1 MTITTEQTNTT
12 NDNIS
17 LSGEQKALFDV
28 MESTRQHMFI
38 TGRAGAG
45 KSVLLRYFREN
56 TKKRVMVA
64 APTGI
69 AALNV
74 KGQTIHSLFNLP
86 FELYQPGKLQANPR
100 LYTLLKRID
109 TLVIDEISMVRA
121 ELLDAIDERFRK
133 ACRTDEPF
141 GGKQVIMFGDVYQL
155 PPVVETKLVP
165 YFERTYGGY
174 YFFNAQVWKQ
184 TAFKI
189 YELTQVFRQKDPV
202 FKGILNAVRDGSVV
216 ESQLE
221 QLNTRYGV
229 SIPDDGKTITLAP
242 TNNLVTNINQKR
254 LRQLDGETYEY
265 HATLLGKISDKD
277 FPTEEIIELKVGAQ
291 VVLLQNDKDKR
302 WVNGTV
308 ATVTALEKY
317 DKKKKTEDKI
327 TVCVDGIDYT
337 LEKATWEKIR
347 YEYDHAEDE
356 VKAEVVSSFT
366 QFPIRL
372 AWALTIHKSQG
383 QTYESVALDL
393 TTSTFAP
400 GQMYVA
406 LSRATSLEGLYLKMP
421 VKAKDIIVDP
431 KVKEFMSK
439 CEAIQVVEEVEYTE
453 ELAATL
459 DMVPAPVEVVEVE
472 AAPVVVEEEQE
483 KKPVIE
489 APKKRGRKATG
500 RIREKFQGTFDPKI
514 IKFLDSMKK
523 NKDGFDKSRFIE
535 ELIFASAEYQ
545 QFEDETPEPDNDPDG
560 NGGGG
565 APTPEQEQEE
575 VQTAAAE
582 QSAPTWAG
590 HDEAVDALYDAST
603 QENAGV
609 LTEWSSTLSTDET
622 ARIEPLTRKEKQ
634 GKKST
639 TDLKTISESG
649 IVAISNLS
657 RDVAVSPRQEWR

>member
-1 MTITTEQTNTT
+1 MTITTTQEQTNTT

-174 YFFNAQVWKQ
+174 YFFNANVWKQ

-189 YELTQVFRQKDPV
+189 FELTQVFRQKDPI
-202 FKGILNAVRDGSVV
+202 FKSVLNAVRDGSVM

-229 SIPDDGKTITLAP
+229 AIPDDGKTITLAP

-327 TVCVDGIDYT
+327 TVCVDGIDYQ

-439 CEAIQVVEEVEYTE
+439 CEAIQVVEEVQVTEEVATYTETEEE

-459 DMVPAPVEVVEVE
+459 GMVP
-472 AAPVVVEEEQE
+472 APVVVEEEQE
-483 KKPVIE
+483 KKPVIT
-489 APKKRGRKATG
+489 AQKKRGRKATG
-500 RIREKFQGTFDPKI
+500 RQRPKYQGTFDASV
-514 IKFLDSMKK
+514 IKFLDSLKDKGVDK
-523 NKDGFDKSRFIE
+523 NHFIE
-535 ELIFASAEYQ
+535 ELIFASAQYQ
-545 QFEDETPEPDNDPDG
+545 QWSDAQGDETPDNDPDG
-560 NGGGG
+560 NGGG
-565 APTPEQEQEE
+565 APTPEPEQEE
-575 VQTAAAE
+575 VQTAAE

-590 HDEAVDALYDAST
+590 HDEAVDTLFSNST

-609 LTEWSSTLSTDET
+609 LAEWSSTLSTEET
-622 ARIEPLTRKEKQ
+622 PRVEPLTRAKPGK
-634 GKKST
+634 KKST
-639 TDLKTISESG
+639 SQLKDVNLSG
-649 IVAISNLS
+649 IVA
-657 RDVAVSPRQEWR
+657 V